1 MSKKLFCVRRRI
13 EYGRDYFVWADTEE
27 EADAKVRDLVDIDEI
42 GKMEFI
48 DDYIAQTDAVHPSE
62 YSLFEDSDFVNP
74 EEKPEDADEESL

>member
-42 GKMEFI
+42 DKMEFI
-48 DDYIAQTDAVHPSE
+48 EDYIAQTDALHPSE
-62 YSLFEDSDFVNP
+62 YKYFEDSDFVNP
-74 EEKPEDADEESL
+74 EDKPKETGNE

>member
-42 GKMEFI
+42 AKMEFI
-48 DDYIAQTDAVHPSE
+48 EDYIGQTGELYPSE
-62 YSLFEDSDFVNP
+62 YKYFEDSDFVNP
-74 EEKPEDADEESL
+74 EDKPKETGNE